1 MKDELLVDYLEEASE
16 YLRMKREELM
26 EFRRQYEQLYDKDI
40 REEMD
45 ILNEE
50 IKKKKSEITDH
61 LYENAEELRYIKKY
75 FPDYFEVLLEDQEIG
90 GILKKKEFLYKQ
102 GSIKGDKAVHMLVE
116 IRNARRR
123 LRDAKNFLET
133 WHGSITEKQLTAT
146 YPILK
151 GKITGKHD
159 SSEVIAKIKELD
171 KELKKEGWIVIV
183 SSKELILQVIEKFI
197 LMLKRAEMVHMQA
210 KMKYEQA
217 KGKGSV
223 TEYSALKALK
233 KTEKRKAHLKRMI
246 GHLLL
251 ANPEFL
257 SSLKKQRGWLQKK
270 KKSELEKFA
279 EKVGMKRIREK
290 TWLEKMNKKLSVS

>member
-16 YLRMKREELM
+16 YLRAKREELM

-45 ILNEE
+45 ILNGE
-50 IKKKKSEITDH
+50 INKKKAEITDH

-75 FPDYFEVLLEDQEIG
+75 FPEYFEVLLEDEEIG
-90 GILKKKEFLYKQ
+90 KILKKKKFLYRQSKL
-102 GSIKGDKAVHMLVE
+102 KGDEAVHKLVE
-116 IRNARRR
+116 ITNARRR
-123 LRDAKNFLET
+123 LRDAKKFLET
-133 WHGSITEKQLTAT
+133 WHGTITEKQLTAT

-151 GKITGKHD
+151 GKIRGKHD
-159 SSEVIAKIKELD
+159 SWEVITKIKELD
-171 KELKKEGWIVIV
+171 KELKKEGWVVIV

-197 LMLKRAEMVHMQA
+197 IRLKRAEMIYMQA
-210 KMKYEQA
+210 KAKYDQA

-223 TEYSALKALK
+223 TEYSALKSLK
-233 KTEKRKAHLKRMI
+233 KAEKRREHLKRMI

-257 SSLKKQRGWLQKK
+257 STLKKQKSWLQKK